1 MIRPFLAASV
11 LSLAVTA
18 APGAAHAA
26 IVLSAGLAGNANVGS
41 NAVQLPASWSITGM
55 AGLRF
60 DLGPLELTPEL
71 ELTFHNS
78 FDQLRADKA
87 DRVFQAMVGGRVGLA
102 LGSVVPSAYVHFGAG
117 NVHLMNGSSVDR
129 TETGPSVEVG
139 GALDL
144 RLASFFAVGVQVG
157 YVDVSLS
164 QIEADSKSIQ
174 WLRVG
179 AHASLAF

>member
-1 MIRPFLAASV
+1 MIRPVLAASV
-11 LSLAVTA
+11 LCAAVAGT
-18 APGAAHAA
+18 PGAARAA

-41 NAVQLPASWSITGM
+41 NVVKLPASWSLTGM

-60 DLGPLELTPEL
+60 EVGPIELTPEL

-78 FDQLRADKA
+78 FDQLRAEKA
-87 DRVFQAMVGGRVGLA
+87 DRVFQAMVGGRAGLA

-117 NVHLMNGSSVDR
+117 NVHLMNSQNVERS
-129 TETGPSVEVG
+129 ETGPSVEVG
-139 GALDL
+139 GALDY
-144 RLASFFAVGVQVG
+144 RFAKVLALGVQVG

-164 QIEADSKSIQ
+164 QLDADRRNIQ

-179 AHASLAF
+179 ARASLSF